1 MSRTICRA
9 ATLLAATGFVLAAG
23 LSGSWPASAHAA
35 AKSAKGQP
43 YTVYYEVQLS
53 GSAANTGVADP
64 SAPAAFK
71 AAFAGTPVTVDVCDD
86 QGTTAGNID
95 CEHKAVASHAAAFV
109 VTQAN
114 QDQSV
119 VDQANIPVVGVA
131 NDTSPQSFDIS
142 AQQGLFAGMAVALEK
157 KGCKHI
163 GQVIDEGGQAYGAQV
178 ANAVKWQSVTD
189 SYISL
194 TAPDLTPYIAKLVQ
208 AHVQCIDMAMISTQI
223 PQALT
228 AVKQANLK
236 VPIAFPGVILTPAVV
251 SSLGSLGNGLI
262 EVVST
267 PPVSAP
273 AVAAVAQKM
282 HAVNKTIKVENTSL
296 DSWATARVIQDGAAN
311 VHGTVT
317 NASLLAVMNKL
328 RDAPTDGLLPP
339 LSMKPQSNS
348 AAARRDFDTYVESVV
363 LQHGQQTDPSGFFNV
378 APQITKALSNG

>member
-1 MSRTICRA
+1 VPRKTCRA
-9 ATLLAATGFVLAAG
+9 GTVLAAAGFVLSTG
-23 LSGSWPASAHAA
+23 LVGSMPASAQAS
-35 AKSAKGQP
+35 KSQP
-43 YTVYYEVQLS
+43 YTVVYEVQLT
-53 GSAANTGVADP
+53 GNAANTGVADP
-64 SAPAAFK
+64 SAVSAFK
-71 AAFAGTPVTVDVCDD
+71 AAFAHTPVTVDVCDD

-95 CEHKAVASHAAAFV
+95 CEHQAAADHAAAFV

-142 AQQGLFAGMAVALEK
+142 AQQGLFVGMAVALEK
-157 KGCKHI
+157 KGCKRI

-178 ANAVKWQSVTD
+178 AKAVKWQSVTD

-208 AHVQCIDMAMISTQI
+208 AHVQCLDMAMISTQI

-251 SSLGSLGNGLI
+251 SSIGTMGNGLI

-273 AVAAVAQKM
+273 AVAAVAKKM
-282 HAVNKTIKVENTSL
+282 HAVNKNINVENTSL
-296 DSWATARVIQDGAAN
+296 DSWAAARVIQDGAAG
-311 VHGTVT
+311 VHGRVT
-317 NASLLAVMNKL
+317 NTSLLAALNKL
-328 RDAPTDGLLPP
+328 RGASTDGLLPP
-339 LSMKPQSNS
+339 LNMKPQSNP
-348 AAARRDFDTYVESVV
+348 AALRDFDTYVESVV
-363 LQHGQQTDPSGFFNV
+363 LEHGQQTAPSGFFDV
-378 APQITKALSNG
+378 APQINTALTNG

>member
-1 MSRTICRA
+1 VSRKIGRA
-9 ATLLAATGFVLAAG
+9 GTVLAAAGFVLSTG
-23 LSGSWPASAHAA
+23 LVSAPASAQVAT
-35 AKSAKGQP
+35 KGQP
-43 YTVYYEVQLS
+43 YTVVYESQLS

-64 SAPAAFK
+64 SAVSAFK
-71 AAFAGTPVTVDVCDD
+71 AAFAGMPVTIDVCDD

-95 CEHKAVASHAAAFV
+95 CEHTAVADHAAAFV

-119 VDQANIPVVGVA
+119 VDQANVPVIGVA

-142 AQQGLFAGMAVALEK
+142 AQQGLFVGMAVALQK
-157 KGCKHI
+157 KGCKRI

-208 AHVQCIDMAMISTQI
+208 ARVQCLDMAMISTQI

-251 SSLGSLGNGLI
+251 SSLGTLGNGLI

-267 PPVSAP
+267 PPVNSP
-273 AVAAVAQKM
+273 ASAAVAKKM
-282 HAVNKTIKVENTSL
+282 HAVNKNINVENTSL
-296 DSWATARVIQDGAAN
+296 DSWASARVIQDGAAG

-317 NASLLAVMNKL
+317 NTSLLTALNKL
-328 RDAPTDGLLPP
+328 RGASTDGLLPP
-339 LSMKPQSNS
+339 LNMKPQANP
-348 AAARRDFDTYVESVV
+348 AALRDFDTYVETVV
-363 LQHGQQTDPSGFFNV
+363 LEHGQQTAPSGFFDVGPEIN
-378 APQITKALSNG
+378 TALTNG